1 MGLDLAPSFG
11 ACFDIYVSFVRN
23 NFNNFILFTAVLHR
37 SLKGDDEDELFN
49 QALSTVNKVDTRTLE
64 LLQKAVSNSSARVP
78 RQIVSSSAVYT
89 PPEFEPVKKKSRNF
103 DHEDTV
109 LRKFLKLNYCK
120 KVFFLSSIY
129 LPETF

>member
-1 MGLDLAPSFG
+1 MAYLANMFG
-11 ACFDIYVSFVRN
+11 AHCDIYVSFVKN
-23 NFNNFILFTAVLHR
+23 NFNNFILFSAVLHR

-109 LRKFLKLNYCK
+109 LRKFLIEL
-120 KVFFLSSIY
+120 
-129 LPETF
+129 